1 MNCYLFTEPIYLIF
15 SPDSL
20 PELLYYSH
28 LSSALIAILVGL
40 FIFLNGRRF
49 LLNKLLFLITATFF
63 LWVFSN
69 LITWTNVDS
78 GFILAAW
85 TSFEILSALLSILCI
100 YFSYVFLFKEDVSFK
115 LKIIFLILLSPV
127 LIFAPTYLNLTGFNL
142 TDCDAFGF
150 EEMPFK
156 LYYTFLGILAM
167 VWIFVL
173 LIKSYFLAKPEF
185 RKQILLMGIGIE
197 SFLFFFFITI
207 FLTSYLTSIEI
218 LDDSRLEMYGLFGM
232 MVFMAMI
239 GVLMVK
245 FNTFNVKL
253 IATQALIVSI
263 TLLVGS
269 QLLFIESTT
278 GFLVTGATFLF
289 SAIAGYLLTK
299 SVKKEIQHREEIEKL
314 VGKLKKANNRLREL
328 DKEKS
333 EFVSIASHQL
343 RSPLTAIGGYV
354 SLLRDGSFGKMPE
367 KACEPL
373 ERIYTSTQ
381 NMSLSIEE
389 YLNVSRIESGN
400 MKYNKV
406 DFNLSEQAEH
416 ICDDLRSVALK
427 KGLLLFFRTNLQSYP
442 IVHADQGKLVQSVH
456 NLVNN
461 SIKYTE
467 KGTVTVYVH
476 DDKINKK
483 IFLEVIDTGIGMNE
497 KALENLFQKF
507 ERADNA
513 HKTNIQGTGLGLYMA
528 LKIVEAMGGTITA
541 YSEGEGKGSRF
552 VLELPL
558 VV

>member
-1 MNCYLFTEPIYLIF
+1 MICNLFSEPSYFLF
-15 SPDSL
+15 SSDIPDF
-20 PELLYYSH
+20 LYYSH
-28 LSSALIAILVGL
+28 IPAIIVALIVG
-40 FIFLNGRRF
+40 FFVFLNGRKL
-49 LLNKLLFLITATFF
+49 LLNQLLLLISICFSFWT
-63 LWVFSN
+63 FSN
-69 LITWTNVDS
+69 LILWTNIHSDTLLFVWS
-78 GFILAAW
+78 FLRVFSSFI
-85 TSFEILSALLSILCI
+85 SIFSI
-100 YFSYVFLFKEDVSFK
+100 YFIYVFLYKKDISLQ
-115 LKIIFLILLSPV
+115 LKGIFLALLAPV
-127 LIFAPTYLNLTGFNL
+127 LLFAQTNLNLSGFDITN
-142 TDCDAFGF
+142 CDAFAF
-150 EEMPFK
+150 EGVLFK
-156 LYYTFLGILAM
+156 TFHILYGGLAM
-167 VWIFVL
+167 VWILIL
-173 LIKSYFLAKPEF
+173 LLKKYKEATPDFK
-185 RKQILLMGIGIE
+185 KQIIFMGIGIE
-197 SFLFFFFITI
+197 FFLFSFFTVI
-207 FLTSYLTSIEI
+207 FLAVYLTGIGV
-218 LDDSRLEMYGLFGM
+218 LPDSRLEMYGLFGM

-416 ICDDLRSVALK
+416 VCDDLRSMALK

-442 IVHADQGKLVQSVH
+442 TVHADQGKVVQSVH

-461 SIKYTE
+461 AIKYTE
-467 KGTVTVYVH
+467 KGTITVYVH
-476 DDKINKK
+476 DDKASKK
-483 IFLEVIDTGIGMNE
+483 IFLEVIDTGIGMSE
-497 KALENLFQKF
+497 KALENIFQKF

-513 HKTNIQGTGLGLYMA
+513 HKSNIQGTGLGLYMA

>member
-1 MNCYLFTEPIYLIF
+1 MNCYLYPEPAYFFF
-15 SPDSL
+15 SSDV

-28 LSSALIAILVGL
+28 IPTALITLFVGL
-40 FIFLNGRRF
+40 YIFFSNRHS
-49 LLNKLLFLITATFF
+49 LLNQLFL
-63 LWVFSN
+63 
-69 LITWTNVDS
+69 
-78 GFILAAW
+78 
-85 TSFEILSALLSILCI
+85 LLSICFFSWITISLVAWTNINAEIIAFLWPLFGVFAGFTAIFSI
-100 YFSYVFLFKEDVSFK
+100 YFIYVFLNKKDVPFHYKST
-115 LKIIFLILLSPV
+115 FLILLAPL
-127 LIFAPTYLNLTGFNL
+127 LILAPSNLSISGFDITL
-142 TDCDAFGF
+142 CDAFAF
-150 EEMPFK
+150 EGGAFK
-156 LYYTFLGILAM
+156 IYYTSLGILAM
-167 VWIFVL
+167 LWIVTL
-173 LIKSYFLAKPEF
+173 LVESHKKAKDYFK
-185 RKQILLMGIGIE
+185 KQIIYIGIGIE
-197 SFLFFFFITI
+197 SFLLLFFFIVSAVTYFVNI
-207 FLTSYLTSIEI
+207 GLLA
-218 LDDSRLEMYGLFGM
+218 DSRLEMYGLFGILIFILSVAFVVVKYNAFNLKLAAPVALVVGLWI
-232 MVFMAMI
+232 MVFSLLFLQNI
-239 GVLMVK
+239 DVIQTIVSLTLFFLFIFGV
-245 FNTFNVKL
+245 
-253 IATQALIVSI
+253 ALI
-263 TLLVGS
+263 
-269 QLLFIESTT
+269 
-278 GFLVTGATFLF
+278 
-289 SAIAGYLLTK
+289 K

-367 KACEPL
+367 KAFEPL

-442 IVHADQGKLVQSVH
+442 IVHADQGKLVQLVH
-456 NLVNN
+456 NLVSN

-558 VV
+558 VG

>member
-1 MNCYLFTEPIYLIF
+1 MNCYLYPEPAYFFF
-15 SPDSL
+15 SSDV

-28 LSSALIAILVGL
+28 IPTALITLFVGL
-40 FIFLNGRRF
+40 YIFFGNRHS
-49 LLNKLLFLITATFF
+49 LLNQLFL
-63 LWVFSN
+63 
-69 LITWTNVDS
+69 
-78 GFILAAW
+78 
-85 TSFEILSALLSILCI
+85 LLSICFFSWITISLVAWTNINAEIIAFLWPLFGVFAGFTAIFSI
-100 YFSYVFLFKEDVSFK
+100 YFIYVFLNKKDVPFHYKST
-115 LKIIFLILLSPV
+115 FLILLAPL
-127 LIFAPTYLNLTGFNL
+127 LILAPSNLSISGFDITL
-142 TDCDAFGF
+142 CDAFVF
-150 EEMPFK
+150 EGGAFK
-156 LYYTFLGILAM
+156 IYYTSLGILAIL
-167 VWIFVL
+167 WIATL
-173 LIKSYFLAKPEF
+173 LVESYKKANDYFK
-185 RKQILLMGIGIE
+185 KQIIYIGIGIE
-197 SFLFFFFITI
+197 SFLLLFFFIVSAVTYFVNI
-207 FLTSYLTSIEI
+207 GLLA
-218 LDDSRLEMYGLFGM
+218 DSRFEMYGLFGILIFILSVAFVVVKYNAFNLKLAAPVALVVGLWIL
-232 MVFMAMI
+232 VFSLLFLQNI
-239 GVLMVK
+239 DVIQTIVSLTLFFLFIFGV
-245 FNTFNVKL
+245 
-253 IATQALIVSI
+253 ALI
-263 TLLVGS
+263 
-269 QLLFIESTT
+269 
-278 GFLVTGATFLF
+278 
-289 SAIAGYLLTK
+289 K

-456 NLVNN
+456 NLVSN

-467 KGTVTVYVH
+467 KGTITVYVH

-558 VV
+558 VG